1 MIRSPWLMLALVGC
15 TEFGAGPRPI
25 IDGPGFF
32 DRPWPDDRRMV
43 DGHPDFSGFPG
54 VDEYPLI
61 EDYVAQADKIDGFGP
76 ASPLYLRF
84 KSALEVPALPDP
96 ATSMTTD
103 SPLWLVNIDP
113 RSPRRGALVPFTTT
127 YFAEATDWIPDNLL
141 AVQPVWGTPL
151 EPSTTYALVVST
163 DIAQAPA
170 GFEKVWEADHADH
183 ALYEPLAETLFQLHI
198 DIDRVAHAQVF
209 TTQDTS
215 WEMAAIADRIH
226 GGLAVGPI
234 AEEVTRTLMG
244 IHFTAWQGNLW
255 IPIWQTG
262 ESPYVAEGGDFTF
275 DDGAPVLQGWEH
287 VGFSLTVPKDTA
299 DMPTDGYP
307 TVIYSHGTGGDLTS
321 FCDEKDGM
329 EVAGMLAKAGIAGFG
344 ISLPF
349 HGDRNTGG
357 DPAILSFNYFNPEAG
372 RTNFRAAALDQ
383 VFLAAALSAESRSFW
398 SEAGLDVHLDPDRVA
413 YMGHSHGGEIGALAV
428 PHFRDAVD
436 GVVLSGTGGGLSV
449 TLTSRD
455 AGDFDIQ
462 GILVNTFELTE
473 DEFTETHPL
482 VGMVQLLS
490 EVTDPIN
497 AGPYWHRNA
506 PPFESRPQPVL
517 MFEGLNDIYTPPRA
531 IEALAGSAGIPIVA
545 PVAQQWTVQE
555 LQDID
560 GIELPVANN
569 RPAWDGEDITTA
581 LSQWPEHGH
590 FPIFDD
596 KDAATLYQGFLAS
609 TLAGAPEVSEAED

>member
-1 MIRSPWLMLALVGC
+1 MADIGILGPLVCEAAVGVGRHVLPSGVLAEL
-15 TEFGAGPRPI
+15 PRPE
-25 IDGPGFF
+25 
-32 DRPWPDDRRMV
+32 V
-43 DGHPDFSGFPG
+43 EG
-54 VDEYPLI
+54 VDLEVGEPAA
-61 EDYVAQADKIDGFGP
+61 YVA
-76 ASPLYLRF
+76 
-84 KSALEVPALPDP
+84 V
-96 ATSMTTD
+96 
-103 SPLWLVNIDP
+103 
-113 RSPRRGALVPFTTT
+113 
-127 YFAEATDWIPDNLL
+127 
-141 AVQPVWGTPL
+141 
-151 EPSTTYALVVST
+151 
-163 DIAQAPA
+163 
-170 GFEKVWEADHADH
+170 
-183 ALYEPLAETLFQLHI
+183 
-198 DIDRVAHAQVF
+198 
-209 TTQDTS
+209 
-215 WEMAAIADRIH
+215 
-226 GGLAVGPI
+226 
-234 AEEVTRTLMG
+234 
-244 IHFTAWQGNLW
+244 
-255 IPIWQTG
+255 
-262 ESPYVAEGGDFTF
+262 GGDFTF

-506 PPFESRPQPVL
+506 PPFESRPQFFFIVTDTPVL
-517 MFEGLNDIYTPPRA
+517 FCFSLHLGVPPFC
-531 IEALAGSAGIPIVA
+531 L
-545 PVAQQWTVQE
+545 
-555 LQDID
+555 
-560 GIELPVANN
+560 
-569 RPAWDGEDITTA
+569 
-581 LSQWPEHGH
+581 
-590 FPIFDD
+590 
-596 KDAATLYQGFLAS
+596 
-609 TLAGAPEVSEAED
+609 EVTRT